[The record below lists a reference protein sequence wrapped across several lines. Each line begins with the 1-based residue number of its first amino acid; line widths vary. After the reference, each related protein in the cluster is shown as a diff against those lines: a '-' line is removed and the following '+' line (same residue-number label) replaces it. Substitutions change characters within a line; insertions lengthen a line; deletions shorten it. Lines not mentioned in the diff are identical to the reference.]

1 MIRKPR
7 KAALMARSGNCE
19 QPMGDEMGA
28 DWEYRCRTF
37 SRCQAPFA
45 KDPFTAGEA
54 PQIRASLQGSEASN
68 ESRFHVVLPLSSR

>member
-7 KAALMARSGNCE
+7 KAALMARLENCE
-19 QPMGDEMGA
+19 EPMGA

-45 KDPFTAGEA
+45 KDPFSAGEA

-68 ESRFHVVLPLSSR
+68 ESRFHAVLPLSSR

>member
-1 MIRKPR
+1 
-7 KAALMARSGNCE
+7 
-19 QPMGDEMGA
+19 MGA